1 MLVFF
6 LQVGNKVNELAKMN
20 NFNWTL
26 PISTVESIISEKLE
40 LERVIFRGKY
50 IYGGV
55 DVDDFDKVS

>member
-1 MLVFF
+1 
-6 LQVGNKVNELAKMN
+6 MN

-40 LERVIFRGKY
+40 LEGVIFRGKY

-55 DVDDFDKVS
+55 DVDDFDKLS